1 MFVNNPDDRFNDRTG
16 GNISVMTNDVE
27 KRWDR
32 PKEFRAAA
40 TYTAVVVAVAALA
53 FIIYAVV
60 SKTSVVA
67 ASTVPAILFLGGVG
81 AFVRTYRLWKAQG
94 TWVQWQGAGWFLLL
108 LMLLCLS
115 IPGAAAM
122 GD

>member
-1 MFVNNPDDRFNDRTG
+1 
-16 GNISVMTNDVE
+16 MTNDVE